1 MKKWTILEWKL
12 TITLLIQTKQGNQ
25 KTSFLPLFPQFSVIL
40 YPETKTHK
48 YAFESPMITYSPWLR
63 PQIDG
68 KPTKHKILINKSCI
82 HHVFL
87 LVAEQRV
94 FFLHPAADNISTTK
108 WKKNFSFLNHPHAP
122 LLIWSKTHLWT
133 AEWGQ
138 PVSLSA
144 QPEYNEHCV
153 TQPAQ
158 PPYIQQHPE
167 ATAVRLSPLRWN
179 PHEKTWWDIL
189 VTPRTRSSLIRLKL
203 GLL

>member
-48 YAFESPMITYSPWLR
+48 YAFESPMITYSPRLR

-87 LVAEQRV
+87 LVAEQR
-94 FFLHPAADNISTTK
+94 FFFTSCSWQH
-108 WKKNFSFLNHPHAP
+108 FNHQMEEE
-122 LLIWSKTHLWT
+122 LLISESPTCTSAHLKQNPPLNSRMRSACFFISAARVQWALCHAT
-133 AEWGQ
+133 SPASIHSAASRGHCCA
-138 PVSLSA
+138 PVTFTVKSPWKDLVGYPGDSA
-144 QPEYNEHCV
+144 DKVITN
-153 TQPAQ
+153 
-158 PPYIQQHPE
+158 
-167 ATAVRLSPLRWN
+167 
-179 PHEKTWWDIL
+179 
-189 VTPRTRSSLIRLKL
+189 
-203 GLL
+203 